1 MKPDSGLLSKFW
13 KKNKKLQVFWL
24 LLCRPNKETC
34 KSKDCKLILLMNLF
48 GKALNKQIWCVT
60 DSDAP
65 WNWLLIKDQGE
76 EDKAPDP
83 IRKSAWVV
91 FCFNARFI
99 FEFYCSLLSN
109 NNSYTSLSETCV
121 TQSLCNKISRRND
134 PVRHDMTLKLH

>member
-1 MKPDSGLLSKFW
+1 
-13 KKNKKLQVFWL
+13 
-24 LLCRPNKETC
+24 
-34 KSKDCKLILLMNLF
+34 MNLV

-76 EDKAPDP
+76 EDKASDP

-99 FEFYCSLLSN
+99 LSFIAV
-109 NNSYTSLSETCV
+109 YYPTIIHIHL
-121 TQSLCNKISRRND
+121 RPR
-134 PVRHDMTLKLH
+134 PA

>member
-1 MKPDSGLLSKFW
+1 MIWNQIPVCCRRFGKY
-13 KKNKKLQVFWL
+13 KKLLNSLFKKL

-34 KSKDCKLILLMNLF
+34 KSKDYKMILLMNLV

-76 EDKAPDP
+76 EDKASDP
-83 IRKSAWVV
+83 IRKSTWVV

-109 NNSYTSLSETCV
+109 NNSYTSLSKTCV
-121 TQSLCNKISRRND
+121 TQSL
-134 PVRHDMTLKLH
+134 L

>member
-1 MKPDSGLLSKFW
+1 
-13 KKNKKLQVFWL
+13 
-24 LLCRPNKETC
+24 
-34 KSKDCKLILLMNLF
+34 MNLV

-76 EDKAPDP
+76 EDKASDP

-109 NNSYTSLSETCV
+109 YNSYTSLSKTIDLRNSV
-121 TQSLCNKISRRND
+121 SFVIKSLGEMIRS
-134 PVRHDMTLKLH
+134 VMTWL

>member
-1 MKPDSGLLSKFW
+1 MTLTLSTEQRD
-13 KKNKKLQVFWL
+13 LQKQRLQTDFINELSWH
-24 LLCRPNKETC
+24 
-34 KSKDCKLILLMNLF
+34 
-48 GKALNKQIWCVT
+48 ALNKQIWCVT

-76 EDKAPDP
+76 EDKASDP

-109 NNSYTSLSETCV
+109 NNSYTSLSKTCV
-121 TQSLCNKISRRND
+121 TQSL
-134 PVRHDMTLKLH
+134 L